1 MIVSTL
7 ASIQDPLIHIND
19 NITTSNMKA
28 VTFLAYFA
36 ALEVAT
42 AVHTNETHVWF
53 LSDLSIRHQAGLPSK

>member
-1 MIVSTL
+1 
-7 ASIQDPLIHIND
+7 
-19 NITTSNMKA
+19 MKA
-28 VTFLAYFA
+28 VTFLTYFA